1 MRLWLGPF
9 LLACA
14 ASAFAADAAPSGEA
28 SSMTLGGELQQAA
41 TAVSR
46 QPLAFSVRR
55 YAGSGSKQRA
65 YERLEGALQ
74 DLAKEQ
80 GLQTTGRTDSALT
93 IEVDSTFYVYTN
105 RFNARLIRLPEYTQA
120 QLDGAPTADS
130 VRAEQKPDMVRIAA
144 GALGIVRGW
153 ISPAF
158 GSYMI
163 SGGATPALFG
173 EGNAP
178 TRLFVAGKERYERGE
193 QEVNTKVRV
202 LRGSEVLAAFSVRN
216 WSVGDEP
223 PFKIDSLVAENWT
236 TVFAVL
242 AGRQVEMHSSA
253 GAR

>member
-41 TAVSR
+41 TVVSR

-55 YAGSGSKQRA
+55 HAGSGSKQRA

-120 QLDGAPTADS
+120 QLDGARQPIRSAPSRSPTWCGS
-130 VRAEQKPDMVRIAA
+130 PQEPWESFAA
-144 GALGIVRGW
+144 GSRQRSA
-153 ISPAF
+153 
-158 GSYMI
+158 
-163 SGGATPALFG
+163 AT
-173 EGNAP
+173 
-178 TRLFVAGKERYERGE
+178 
-193 QEVNTKVRV
+193 
-202 LRGSEVLAAFSVRN
+202 
-216 WSVGDEP
+216 
-223 PFKIDSLVAENWT
+223 
-236 TVFAVL
+236 
-242 AGRQVEMHSSA
+242 
-253 GAR
+253 